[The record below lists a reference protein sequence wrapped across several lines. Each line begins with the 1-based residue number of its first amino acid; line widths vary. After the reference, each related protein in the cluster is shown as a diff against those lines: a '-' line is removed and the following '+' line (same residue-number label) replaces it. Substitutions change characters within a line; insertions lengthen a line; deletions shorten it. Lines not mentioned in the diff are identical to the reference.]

1 MRMDRQ
7 KRQKMMS
14 WHTLILL
21 GAASLLA
28 APFACAGADSTP
40 GALTPVPIERVIPEG
55 MVSPTDPAAES
66 VSPNSASDEAAS
78 TSASAT
84 TGGTSS
90 NAKDKPDPA
99 VPAPIQPAPDAGKDL
114 TDAQQRDM
122 DAQIAELRKSPDVLA
137 ECAGENRRQRSG
149 APVQPGKSNG
159 TRLRPSSTP
168 PALQAR
174 RQA

>member
-1 MRMDRQ
+1 
-7 KRQKMMS
+7 MS

-66 VSPNSASDEAAS
+66 VSPNSVSDGTTS

-84 TGGTSS
+84 TGGASS
-90 NAKDKPDPA
+90 SVKDKPDPA

-137 ECAGENRRQRSG
+137 ECAGENGDS
-149 APVQPGKSNG
+149 VPGPGSAGEIEWYAAAAIKYAACASSKTTG
-159 TRLRPSSTP
+159 VDLRGN
-168 PALQAR
+168 
-174 RQA
+174 

>member
-40 GALTPVPIERVIPEG
+40 GALTPVPVERVIPDV
-55 MVSPTDPAAES
+55 MVSPTDPAAS
-66 VSPNSASDEAAS
+66 ISAP
-78 TSASAT
+78 AT
-84 TGGTSS
+84 TAGASS
-90 NAKDKPDPA
+90 SVKDKPDPA
-99 VPAPIQPAPDAGKDL
+99 VPAPIQPTSDGGKDL

-137 ECAGENRRQRSG
+137 ECAGENGDSVP
-149 APVQPGKSNG
+149 APGSAGEIEWYAAAAIKYAACASSKTTGVD
-159 TRLRPSSTP
+159 LRGN
-168 PALQAR
+168 
-174 RQA
+174 